1 VALYVF
7 EAMPGAS
14 TASYKEVSTS
24 ERPLTFRHFDPSTLG
39 PSTYDPSTLCVLC
52 YDEPVLTLTALALGF
67 VHGLGADHLM
77 AIAALSVRGGR
88 TRTIA
93 LRQPFEVAVRF
104 ALGHALLL
112 FLGAA
117 AVLVLGWQIPEIVEH
132 SGERVG
138 GALLIAMGMFTLWVV
153 ASERLYGHSHEHG
166 HHAAHA
172 SADHVHWHF
181 HFGRRDAHPGPQAHS
196 HGAGVLG
203 AVFAVSGLR
212 ALTLLAPALHGQASP
227 SLVTLL
233 YLVLIFAVGILL
245 SMSLFGIVLSR
256 VLGIPWIVRTVGR
269 GAAALTAVASIV
281 LGVYWIMG

>member
-1 VALYVF
+1 V
-7 EAMPGAS
+7 
-14 TASYKEVSTS
+14 
-24 ERPLTFRHFDPSTLG
+24 TL
-39 PSTYDPSTLCVLC
+39 LRWA
-52 YDEPVLTLTALALGF
+52 VLTLTALALGF
-67 VHGLGADHLM
+67 LHGLGADHLM
-77 AIAALSVRGGR
+77 AIAALSVHRGRG
-88 TRTIA
+88 TRTVA

-104 ALGHALLL
+104 AVGHAVLL
-112 FLGAA
+112 FVGAA

-138 GALLIAMGMFTLWVV
+138 GAVLIAMGFFTLWVV

-166 HHAAHA
+166 HQLAHA
-172 SADHVHWHF
+172 SAEHVHWHF
-181 HFGRRDAHPGPQAHS
+181 HFGRREAHPSPQAHS

-227 SLVTLL
+227 SLTTLL
-233 YLVLIFAVGILL
+233 YLVLVFAVGILL

-269 GAAALTAVASIV
+269 GAAAVTAVASIV

>member
-1 VALYVF
+1 MGDVVRLDPTPAVTALRF
-7 EAMPGAS
+7 
-14 TASYKEVSTS
+14 
-24 ERPLTFRHFDPSTLG
+24 
-39 PSTYDPSTLCVLC
+39 C
-52 YDEPVLTLTALALGF
+52 YDGSVLTLTALALGF
-67 VHGLGADHLM
+67 LHGLGADHLM

-88 TRTIA
+88 THTIA

-112 FLGAA
+112 FVGAA

-138 GALLIAMGMFTLWVV
+138 GALLIAMGLFTLWVV

-281 LGVYWIMG
+281 LGVYWIIG

>member
-1 VALYVF
+1 
-7 EAMPGAS
+7 M
-14 TASYKEVSTS
+14 
-24 ERPLTFRHFDPSTLG
+24 
-39 PSTYDPSTLCVLC
+39 
-52 YDEPVLTLTALALGF
+52 LTLTALALGF
-67 VHGLGADHLM
+67 LHGLGADHLM

-117 AVLVLGWQIPEIVEH
+117 AVLVLGWQSPEIVEH

-138 GALLIAMGMFTLWVV
+138 GALLIAMGLFTLWVV

-269 GAAALTAVASIV
+269 GTAALTAVASIA
-281 LGVYWIMG
+281 LGVYWIIG